1 MFTKLSFTVT
11 SIFYMLHRISSLF
24 QVVIFFFFLRTS
36 LATVGHMKGSDSIST
51 KTCFS
56 HQQVFLGCIWL
67 TFCLLPMK
75 VYLEPICLYHHEL
88 LTNAKRK
95 IKLIGSEISSGAS
108 KSILLSVR
116 YMILLLLGISYFW
129 RVSTWNRQ
137 SCILYFLY
145 IQSDIPMLF
154 AWV

>member
-1 MFTKLSFTVT
+1 MFTKLSFTIT
-11 SIFYMLHRISSLF
+11 SIFYMLYRISSLF
-24 QVVIFFFFLRTS
+24 QVIIFFFFLRTS
-36 LATVGHMKGSDSIST
+36 LATIGHMKGSDSIST

-56 HQQVFLGCIWL
+56 HQQVFLGCIYL
-67 TFCLLPMK
+67 TFC
-75 VYLEPICLYHHEL
+75 HHEL
-88 LTNAKRK
+88 LTNTKRK

-129 RVSTWNRQ
+129 SVSIWNRQ
-137 SCILYFLY
+137 SFCILYFLY
-145 IQSDIPMLF
+145 IQCDIPMLF